1 MLYAGCSR
9 CGAIDALWC
18 NGQFGPHVP
27 IFVEAGPGCVYC
39 NMCGILPLVFTCMY
53 CGTQQMLFLPGVTPL
68 PVIPY
73 MQPGWTPN
81 IAPVVQARSEAPRH
95 LLVDIFK

>member
-1 MLYAGCSR
+1 
-9 CGAIDALWC
+9 
-18 NGQFGPHVP
+18 
-27 IFVEAGPGCVYC
+27 
-39 NMCGILPLVFTCMY
+39 
-53 CGTQQMLFLPGVTPL
+53 MLFLPGVTPL

-95 LLVDIFK
+95 LLVDIFKEAAHSFASELGKEAATNLFQVWNQ